1 MRTLLCSLLFASLL
15 VIPLPAEGGIW
26 GERGISRRFVVE
38 GERLYAADG
47 RGVAVYHIGNPANLS
62 RIDVERGD
70 DETLDLALVGTSDL
84 IAGTVRGVERFAIAA
99 DGSLAR
105 RGSLALGGP
114 AVRVAGGTHYAAA
127 AVGST
132 AFVLARS
139 GNTFE
144 IVRELSMNRS
154 ILALAFVED
163 YLYVSV
169 DREATYVYAA
179 ASGTQVAIVAGA
191 NDFALEGTTLWIA
204 AAQRGLLAVDV
215 RDAGSPKNLQLPLD
229 TPLGLMQ
236 IAAAGSRLYALDP
249 PHRVHVFDVS
259 SVTEPLL
266 LTTIEGWA
274 EVIAA
279 RGQHL
284 FLSGG
289 SLDAEKLRYESGVP
303 LRALDLTVPA
313 DPRVA
318 GEIRDYAGPVSGVWT
333 DGSIA
338 YVVDPPF
345 FRVLDVST
353 TASPRE
359 LSSIA
364 LPADAQ
370 ERVRVRNGMAIVY
383 GRGLVHLVDVS
394 RPLAP
399 VYAGTWHAQGHPPS
413 DAAPLAAGTF
423 VEANRHSGLH
433 VVDYTNPAAAHQV
446 GGRIWHYHAIAA
458 GDDAIYVLQESH
470 FLALKVA
477 DRRTVIDSWQL
488 SLRAAQIET
497 SPPTAATPRFVVT
510 RGIEGLHLFTLEDRF
525 SPRLAMHYPQ
535 IVSDRMGTGDG
546 VVWLAID
553 GSLHRL
559 DLEVP
564 SSPVDSGRRVTSP
577 QQISVAGDKVV
588 VADRFSVRVY
598 GPDTA
603 PPDSEP
609 RMRRRAVGR

>member
-1 MRTLLCSLLFASLL
+1 MRTFFCSLFLGSLL
-15 VIPLPAEGGIW
+15 LVTLQAEAGIW
-26 GERGISRRFVVE
+26 GERGISRRFIVE

-47 RGVAVYHIGNPANLS
+47 RGVAVYDIGNPSDLS
-62 RIDVERGD
+62 RIHVERGD

-84 IAGTVRGVERFAIAA
+84 IAGTVRGVERFAVAA
-99 DGSLAR
+99 DGSLMR

-114 AVRVAGGTHYAAA
+114 AVRVAGGEHYAAA

-132 AFVLARS
+132 AFILTRTGS
-139 GNTFE
+139 TFE
-144 IVRELSMNRS
+144 IVRQISMNNP
-154 ILALAFVED
+154 IVALAFVDD

-179 ASGTQVAIVAGA
+179 ATGSQVAVVAGA
-191 NDFALEGTTLWIA
+191 DDFALEGTTLWIV

-215 RDAGSPKNLQLPLD
+215 SDAGSPKNLPLPLE
-229 TPLGLMQ
+229 TPLGLVQ
-236 IAAAGSRLYALDP
+236 VAAAGSRLYALVP
-249 PHRVHVFDVS
+249 PDRVHVFNVS
-259 SVTEPLL
+259 SVTAPVL
-266 LTTIEGWA
+266 LTTLEGWA

-289 SLDAEKLRYESGVP
+289 ALDAETLRYESGVP
-303 LRALDLTVPA
+303 LRALNMTVPSDPQVA
-313 DPRVA
+313 DEVQ
-318 GEIRDYAGPVSGVWT
+318 DYAGPVSGVWT

-338 YVVDPPF
+338 YVVDPPY

-359 LSSIA
+359 ITSIA
-364 LPADAQ
+364 LPPDAQ
-370 ERVRVRNGMAIVY
+370 ERVRVKNGMAIVY

-413 DAAPLAAGTF
+413 DAAPLAENTF
-423 VEANRHSGLH
+423 VEANMHSGLH
-433 VVDYTNPAAAHQV
+433 VVDHTNPAAAHQV

-458 GDDAIYVLQESH
+458 GDDAIYVLQASQ

-477 DRRTVIDSWQL
+477 NRTTVIDSWQL
-488 SLRAAQIET
+488 SLRAAQIEI
-497 SPPTAATPRFVVT
+497 SPPAEATPRFVVT
-510 RGIEGLHLFTLEDRF
+510 RGLEGLHLFALEDRF
-525 SPRLAMHYPQ
+525 TPRLAMHYPE
-535 IVSDRMGTGDG
+535 IMPERIGTGDG

-553 GSLHRL
+553 GSLQSL
-559 DLEVP
+559 DLEAP
-564 SSPVDSGRRVTSP
+564 SSPVDSGHRVTSP
-577 QQISVAGDKVV
+577 QQISVAGEKVV
-588 VADRFSVRVY
+588 VADRYSVRVY

-603 PPDSEP
+603 PPDEP